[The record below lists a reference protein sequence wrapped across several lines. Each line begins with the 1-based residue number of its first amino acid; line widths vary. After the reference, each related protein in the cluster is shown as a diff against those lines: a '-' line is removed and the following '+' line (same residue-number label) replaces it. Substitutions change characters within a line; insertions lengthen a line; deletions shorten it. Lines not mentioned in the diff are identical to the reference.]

1 MRIAVV
7 GTRGIPDVHG
17 GVERHCEELYPRLV
31 DLGVDVTVYARE
43 PYIAAQQT
51 WRGVKVIP
59 LAAPTHRSAEAF
71 VHTLRAVGAARRIRP
86 SLIHFHSIGPGGLLP
101 LARMSGL
108 LSVLTVHAFDYQQ
121 TKWGR
126 LSSSYLH
133 YGESAGVRMADGVIA
148 VSRWMTDELRVRYH
162 RQVHYVPNGPL
173 AIPPVQG
180 TRTLESL
187 GIADS
192 RYVLF
197 VGRLIPDKRVEDLF
211 AAMSDFSGVRLVVV
225 GDTSYTDRY
234 TEYLRTIA
242 PRNVVF
248 AGYRYGQEL
257 AELYRN
263 AAVFA
268 LPSAVEGLPLSLL
281 EALSVG
287 LPCVASD
294 IPANSEVAGE
304 LGWLHG
310 VGDVPALRRALVGAL
325 ALSWDDRRLLEQRQS
340 AHIAASYDWDEIA
353 RQTLSVY
360 ERVLA

>member
-31 DLGVDVTVYARE
+31 RMGVDVTVYARE
-43 PYIAAQQT
+43 PYVAAHQT
-51 WRGVKVIP
+51 WRGVEVVP
-59 LAAPTHRSAEAF
+59 LTAPTRRSTEAF
-71 VHTLRAVGAARRIRP
+71 VHTLRAIGAARRVRP
-86 SLIHFHSIGPGGLLP
+86 SLVHFHSIGPGGLVP
-101 LARMSGL
+101 FARMLGL
-108 LSVLTVHAFDYQQ
+108 HSVLTVHAFDYQQ

-126 LSSSYLH
+126 VSSSYLR
-133 YGESAGVRMADGVIA
+133 YGESAGVQMADGVIA
-148 VSRWMTDELRVRYH
+148 VSRWMTDELRVRYR
-162 RQVHYVPNGPL
+162 RQVDYIPNGPL
-173 AIPPVQG
+173 TIPPAQSK
-180 TRTLESL
+180 RTLESL
-187 GIADS
+187 GVADC

-211 AAMSDFSGVRLVVV
+211 AALSDSSDVRLVVV
-225 GDTSYTDRY
+225 GDTSHTDKY
-234 TEYLRTIA
+234 AANLRATA

-248 AGYRYGQEL
+248 AGYRYGEEL

-287 LPCVASD
+287 LPCVVSD
-294 IPANSEVAGE
+294 IPANSEVIGE
-304 LGWLHG
+304 LGWLHS
-310 VGDVPALRRALVGAL
+310 VGDVPALRQALGDAL
-325 ALSWDDRRLLEQRQS
+325 ALSREERRPLEQRQS
-340 AHIAASYDWDEIA
+340 KHIASSYDWDEIA

-360 ERVLA
+360 ERILA